1 MRGYVDHVL
10 ALLPFEP
17 AAHQR
22 LGGPRCTYVGHP
34 LIERLGEFR
43 PNVLE
48 TARRAASPPILA
60 VLPGSRASEVDRLM
74 PPFGEAV
81 ALLAQRC
88 GPLDVRLPTLPHVEA
103 KVRAH
108 LEAWR
113 VQPTLV
119 FGEAEKLALFRS
131 ARAALAASGTATLEL
146 ALAGVPLVGAYRVS
160 RLEALLRYVVVAP
173 SILLPNLVLGERAIP
188 ELLQEACTPERLA
201 DALTPL
207 IGDGPERTAQVAA
220 LAKLD
225 GLMQL
230 PGGIAPSEA
239 AARATLETIAMRR
252 TPLTEGEGRG

>member
-17 AAHQR
+17 AAHER

-34 LIERLGEFR
+34 LIERLDEFR
-43 PNVLE
+43 PNAE
-48 TARRAASPPILA
+48 EAARRGTPPPILA
-60 VLPGSRASEVDRLM
+60 VLPGSRGSEVDRLM
-74 PPFGEAV
+74 PSFGEAV
-81 ALLAQRC
+81 MMLTERC

-108 LEAWR
+108 LVNWA

-119 FGEAEKLALFRS
+119 FGEAEKFALFRS

-160 RLEALLRYVVVAP
+160 PLESLLRYVAVAP
-173 SILLPNLVLGERAIP
+173 SILLPNLVLGERAVP
-188 ELLQEACTPERLA
+188 ELLQEACTPDRLT
-201 DALTPL
+201 DALAPL
-207 IGDGPERTAQVAA
+207 IEAGPQRTAQVAA

-225 GLMQL
+225 GLMRL
-230 PGGIAPSEA
+230 PGGLAPSVA
-239 AARATLETIAMRR
+239 AARAALETI
-252 TPLTEGEGRG
+252 GG